1 MNIDKREEL
10 ISLYDIYRDLLTD
23 KQRDYFEAYYFDDLS
38 LSEIAVNYNISR
50 NAVYDMLK
58 KTEAILDNYEEK
70 LKIYKKNNQILNI
83 IKKNPDNVILE
94 EIKNIIK
101 E

>member
-70 LKIYKKNNQILNI
+70 LKIYKKNNQILKI
-83 IKKNPDNVILE
+83 
-94 EIKNIIK
+94 
-101 E
+101 